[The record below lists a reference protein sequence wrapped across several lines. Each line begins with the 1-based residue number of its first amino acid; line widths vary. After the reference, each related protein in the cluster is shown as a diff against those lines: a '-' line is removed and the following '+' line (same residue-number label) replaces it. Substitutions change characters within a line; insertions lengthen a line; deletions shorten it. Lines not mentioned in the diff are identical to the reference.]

1 MTQSTSPFPLAEL
14 EPELEAVRAH
24 WQSLIRGANQM
35 PFWDDLVPS
44 ALPERGLVLMDVFD
58 KPPRF
63 RFSNTVGAEPERRY
77 GDEVRGLFADE
88 IAPRDPFEYLNAQ
101 CAATIEGQQPTYY
114 RSARYSRLIMPMWG
128 DGRIGMLL
136 VAFAWR

>member
-1 MTQSTSPFPLAEL
+1 MTSAASPFPLAGL
-14 EPELEAVRAH
+14 EPELETVRAH

-35 PFWDDLVPS
+35 PFWDDFAPS
-44 ALPERGLVLMDVFD
+44 ALPQSTLVLMDVFD

-63 RFSNTVGAEPERRY
+63 RFSDTVGAELERRY

-88 IAPRDPFEYLNAQ
+88 IAARDPFEFLNAQ
-101 CAATIEGQQPTYY
+101 CTATVEAQQPTYY
-114 RSARYSRLIMPMWG
+114 RSARYSRLLAPMWG

-136 VAFAWR
+136 GAFAWR